1 MKKRQNLR
9 LKCKTCVA
17 AAAAVFMTAVFATG
31 DSMALLQAKTQTL
44 ENNFEYGLVNIVPE
58 ETYTPK
64 DIRNGEVIKRVRI
77 KNSRTNEKKE
87 GDLNVVAAY
96 VRVQLVASWVKE
108 ADGQNPVL
116 VPFDPSPCLEYR
128 LNLNSENKS
137 TSAKE
142 HDVDGDWVLGD
153 DGYYYFT
160 KAIEPEQYTD
170 DLLESVALKE
180 GMTLPA
186 IAKEGCLQ
194 LDVLVDAV
202 QAKNPEAVNTAWH
215 FPTADQKN
223 IY

>member
-1 MKKRQNLR
+1 MRKLQNMR
-9 LKCKTCVA
+9 FNYKICAACVA
-17 AAAAVFMTAVFATG
+17 TVMTAIFATG
-31 DSMALLQAKTQTL
+31 DSLALLQAKTQTL
-44 ENNFEYGLVNIVPE
+44 ENHFAYGLVNIVPE
-58 ETYTPK
+58 ETFTPK
-64 DIRNGEVIKRVRI
+64 DIRKGGVVKRVRI

-87 GDLNVVAAY
+87 GSLNVVEAY

-108 ADGQNPVL
+108 DGKNNPIL
-116 VPFDPSPCLEYR
+116 VPFDPSPYLAYR
-128 LNLNSENKS
+128 LNLNSANKS
-137 TSAKE
+137 ALTKE

-160 KAIEPEQYTD
+160 RPIDPEQYTD

-180 GMTLPA
+180 GMTLPE

-202 QAKNPEAVNTAWH
+202 QAKDPDAVNTAWH
-215 FPTADQKN
+215 VPTINQKA